1 MPGLPAGLSGLF
13 HLCEGSC
20 LCATSPNG
28 KTNRVLYCYGEVVL
42 QKPSLR
48 PVSREARKEEEE
60 VLLLHILQIVAIAV
74 LLLAVLCALLSIR
87 QGVVRLRR
95 QLRRLLLVL
104 PPQRH
109 DSQAELEPE
118 SPAGPPDGGTGVKDW
133 LKQQPGRMSRS
144 TSSYLPHNRN
154 LLEVVEETSLLNN
167 MT

>member
-1 MPGLPAGLSGLF
+1 MPGLNGLGGLF

-20 LCATSPNG
+20 LCATSPTG

-74 LLLAVLCALLSIR
+74 LLLAVSCALLSIR

-104 PPQRH
+104 PPQRN
-109 DSQAELEPE
+109 DSRGELEPE
-118 SPAGPPDGGTGVKDW
+118 SPAAEGGTGVKDW
-133 LKQQPGRMSRS
+133 LKQQP
-144 TSSYLPHNRN
+144 
-154 LLEVVEETSLLNN
+154 E
-167 MT
+167 